1 MNKIKIWLSH
11 NFALKST
18 ALFLTLFLWIYIFF
32 VFGVRIEKK
41 ITIQV
46 QFTNISEQYHVQVDQ
61 KNIEVRFS
69 APANSI
75 EQVEKSIRA
84 VIDMA
89 GYSSGSYTKEPIL
102 SYPRGIAIVNISPS
116 MLEVKLEQIVSRE
129 VLVRP
134 QLKGELMKGNIMGSI
149 DLNPENIIV
158 RGPESL
164 VNQIMEA
171 RVTIDISNANADI
184 FSSIEAVLVNDQQ
197 EPIDNLEINQRIIKV
212 YVPVISSNVSKIVP
226 IVPRFQGKPLYRIKS
241 VQITPP
247 LVTIRGNGAI
257 LENISSVFTEAVNI
271 EGLKESSTFQL
282 VIAPIPDVVL
292 DIPETGYQIQI
303 QVEED
308 IEIEFDSVS
317 IKIINLGKNLES
329 SFQAE
334 GIQVRLYGPKS
345 ILNKITKLEAVID
358 ASKWSAGEHYG
369 EIELLQL
376 PQEIIAH
383 VFPRKIKVKV
393 MEKNS

>member
-1 MNKIKIWLSH
+1 MNKIKVWLSH
-11 NFALKST
+11 NFALKCT

-84 VIDMA
+84 VIDMT

-102 SYPRGIAIVNISPS
+102 SYPRGIAIVSISPS
-116 MLEVKLEQIVSRE
+116 MLEVKLEQIISRE

-158 RGPESL
+158 RGPESQ

-282 VIAPIPDVVL
+282 VIAPITDVVL

-308 IEIEFDSVS
+308 VEIVFDSVS
-317 IKIINLGKNLES
+317 IKIINLGKDLES

-358 ASKWSAGEHYG
+358 ASQWSAGEHYG

-376 PQEIIAH
+376 PHEIMAH

>member
-317 IKIINLGKNLES
+317 IKIINLGKDLES

>member
-1 MNKIKIWLSH
+1 MSKIKLWLSH
-11 NFALKST
+11 NFALKCT

-46 QFTNISEQYHVQVDQ
+46 QFTNISEQYHVQVEQ

-75 EQVEKSIRA
+75 EQAEKSIRA
-84 VIDMA
+84 VIDMT
-89 GYSSGSYTKEPIL
+89 GYSSGAYTKEPIL
-102 SYPRGIAIVNISPS
+102 TYPRGIVIESISPS
-116 MLEVKLEQIVSRE
+116 MLDVKLEQIISRE

-134 QLKGELMKGNIMGSI
+134 QLKGELMKGNVMGSI
-149 DLNPENIIV
+149 DLNPENITV
-158 RGPESL
+158 RGPESQ

-184 FSSIEAVLVNDQQ
+184 FSSIEVVLVDAQQ
-197 EPIDNLEINQRIIKV
+197 EAIDNLEINQRIIKV

-226 IVPRFQGKPLYRIKS
+226 IVPRFQGKSLYRIKS

-247 LVTIRGNGAI
+247 LVTIRGNGAT
-257 LENISSVFTEAVNI
+257 LEGISSVFTEAINI
-271 EGLKESSTFQL
+271 DGLKETSTFKL
-282 VIAPIPDVVL
+282 ILTPIPDVVI

-308 IEIEFDSVS
+308 IEIVFDSVS
-317 IKIINLGKNLES
+317 LKIINLAKDLES
-329 SFQAE
+329 SFQGE
-334 GIQVRLYGPKS
+334 GVQIRLFGPKS
-345 ILNKITKLEAVID
+345 ILSKITKLEAVID
-358 ASKWSAGEHYG
+358 ASQWSVGEHIG

-376 PQEIIAH
+376 PKEIIAH
-383 VFPRKIKVKV
+383 IFPRTIKVKV
-393 MEKNS
+393 IEKNS